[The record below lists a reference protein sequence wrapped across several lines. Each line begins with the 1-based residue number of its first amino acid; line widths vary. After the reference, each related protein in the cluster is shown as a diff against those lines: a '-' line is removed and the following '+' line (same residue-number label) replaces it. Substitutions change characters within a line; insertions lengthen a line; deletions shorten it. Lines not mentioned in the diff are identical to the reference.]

1 MKVAI
6 IKESRQFEERVSCT
20 PEIVK
25 KLIGLG
31 FKISIES
38 NAGASSSY
46 YDEDYKKVGC
56 EIVKSQKALLSNADL
71 VFSIIRPDVKV
82 LKLFKKGAILICQM
96 EAHINPKEI
105 KQ

>member
-31 FKISIES
+31 FKLSIES

-46 YDEDYKKVGC
+46 YDEDYKKAGC

-71 VFSIIRPDVKV
+71 VFSIIETRCKS
-82 LKLFKKGAILICQM
+82 FKII
-96 EAHINPKEI
+96 
-105 KQ
+105 

>member
-82 LKLFKKGAILICQM
+82 LKLFKKRCYSYLPDGSTYESQR
-96 EAHINPKEI
+96 N
-105 KQ
+105 

>member
-6 IKESRQFEERVSCT
+6 IKENRQFEERVSCT

-38 NAGASSSY
+38 NAGVSSSY
-46 YDEDYKKVGC
+46 YDDDY
-56 EIVKSQKALLSNADL
+56 
-71 VFSIIRPDVKV
+71 
-82 LKLFKKGAILICQM
+82 
-96 EAHINPKEI
+96 
-105 KQ
+105 